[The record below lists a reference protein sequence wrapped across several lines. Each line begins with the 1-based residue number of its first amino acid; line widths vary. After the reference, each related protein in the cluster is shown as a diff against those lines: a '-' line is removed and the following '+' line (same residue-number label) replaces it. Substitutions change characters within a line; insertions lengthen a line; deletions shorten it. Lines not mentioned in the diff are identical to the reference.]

1 MTTYKYIVVKYV
13 DEEEVKKSGCAEKLY
28 YNSAVTPIFTCK
40 EHLANKYS
48 NKKYA
53 ELDRKYAS
61 KYASGSELKGKVV
74 VERI

>member
-1 MTTYKYIVVKYV
+1 MTKYKYIIVKYV
-13 DEEEVKKSGCAEKLY
+13 DKEEAEKIGVAEKLY
-28 YNSAVTPIFTCK
+28 YNSAVSPIFTCK

-61 KYASGSELKGKVV
+61 EYASGSELKGRVV
-74 VERI
+74 IERI